1 MKKWSLSDARDLDG
15 TEFEPV
21 TFECQYDALT
31 TEQRKPHMLEAVNCE
46 FKYNIKWIHAMTM
59 DYDKSY
65 MWTWIRNQMEKRTI
79 VAIMYEIKNCAS
91 T

>member
-1 MKKWSLSDARDLDG
+1 MDG

-65 MWTWIRNQMEKRTI
+65 M
-79 VAIMYEIKNCAS
+79 
-91 T
+91 